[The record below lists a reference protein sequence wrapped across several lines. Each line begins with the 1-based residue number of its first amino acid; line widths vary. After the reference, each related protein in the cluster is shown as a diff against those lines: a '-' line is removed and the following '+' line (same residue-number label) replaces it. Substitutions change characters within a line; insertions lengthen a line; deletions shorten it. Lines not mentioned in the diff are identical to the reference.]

1 MSNPYIQ
8 TIMSS
13 SGSQAFDAE
22 LEYIL
27 GAEGDADLFK
37 DDKEESESEDS
48 EEEHVDE
55 GDEESEDEESE
66 EEGMDRDDAA
76 LRAKIKKINAAR
88 MRKTKTKKVKFM
100 SRSKKKKKKG
110 VKRKYTKREKRLIA
124 RMKKQISHAKSKY
137 KKTKKKFW
145 KKRHMKRVNNLKFRI
160 EKLRS
165 RARKRYLNSKGSL
178 NLEAYSPFGIKPKA
192 EIAAMS
198 PAAKKSYLMKKSI
211 ASGTFLGAAA
221 TFLYALYKR
230 DKGTVHILENGME
243 MTKGEYLDYEDSNY
257 EAARISETY
266 KPEWLEVLK
275 VDPKI
280 SGSIFGGVTVA
291 GSLLANNKLKKENT

>member
-37 DDKEESESEDS
+37 DEESESEDS

-55 GDEESEDEESE
+55 GEDSEEESE
-66 EEGMDRDDAA
+66 EDDGGDENAA
-76 LRAKIKKINAAR
+76 LRAR
-88 MRKTKTKKVKFM
+88 MKKTKTKKVKFM

-124 RMKKQISHAKSKY
+124 KMKKQISSAKSKY

-145 KKRHMKRVNNLKFRI
+145 KRRHMKRVNNLKFRI
-160 EKLRS
+160 KKLRS

-198 PAAKKSYLMKKSI
+198 PADKKSYLMKKSI

-230 DKGTVHILENGME
+230 DRGTVHILENGME